1 MKINTQQLVTD
12 RIHELGK
19 LIEDGIT
26 SWTMAG
32 EIVVQLLDEQGMNLE
47 DIVQQANSELLNVN
61 LLSQF
66 ERIGR
71 KQVMPRLLASNYPA
85 ATHLQCL
92 PLSEQK
98 RLMDG
103 SVELVVNHGGKFDLL
118 QVNVRHLT
126 KNQCKQVFDSQDV
139 RSAGAQRAWLEEQAQ
154 SKESSIVRSGQHLL
168 WTVKNGKVIFRSAC
182 EVTRHELAVILTQ
195 LA

>member
-1 MKINTQQLVTD
+1 MKINTQSLATNS
-12 RIHELGK
+12 IYELGK
-19 LIEDGIT
+19 LIEDGIN
-26 SWTMAG
+26 SWTKAG
-32 EIVVQLLDEQGMNLE
+32 EIVVQLVDEQGMSLE

-85 ATHLQCL
+85 AVHLQRL

-126 KNQCKQVFDSQDV
+126 KHQCKQVFDSQDV

-168 WTVKNGKVIFRSAC
+168 WTVKNGKVIFRTAC

>member
-1 MKINTQQLVTD
+1 M
-12 RIHELGK
+12 
-19 LIEDGIT
+19 DGIN
-26 SWTMAG
+26 SWTKAG
-32 EIVVQLLDEQGMNLE
+32 EIVVKLVDEQGMSLE

-71 KQVMPRLLASNYPA
+71 KQVMPRLLVSNYPA
-85 ATHLQCL
+85 AVHLQRL

-126 KNQCKQVFDSQDV
+126 KHQCKQVFDLQDV

-154 SKESSIVRSGQHLL
+154 SKESSVVRSGQHLL

>member
-1 MKINTQQLVTD
+1 MKPDQQQLATNS
-12 RIHELGK
+12 IHELGK
-19 LIEDGIT
+19 LIEDGIN
-26 SWTMAG
+26 SWTKAG
-32 EIVVQLLDEQGMNLE
+32 EIVVHLVDDQGLSLE
-47 DIVQQANSELLNVN
+47 DIVQQSGSELLNVN

-71 KQVMPRLLASNYPA
+71 KQVMPRLLASSYPA
-85 ATHLQCL
+85 AAHLQRL

-103 SVELVVNHGGKFDLL
+103 SVELVVNHDGKFDLL

-126 KNQCKQVFDSQDV
+126 KHQCKQVFDSQDV
-139 RSAGAQRAWLEEQAQ
+139 RSAGAQRAWLEEQSQ
-154 SKESSIVRSGQHLL
+154 SKENSAIRSGQNLL
-168 WTVKNGKVIFRSAC
+168 WTVKNGKVIFRTAC